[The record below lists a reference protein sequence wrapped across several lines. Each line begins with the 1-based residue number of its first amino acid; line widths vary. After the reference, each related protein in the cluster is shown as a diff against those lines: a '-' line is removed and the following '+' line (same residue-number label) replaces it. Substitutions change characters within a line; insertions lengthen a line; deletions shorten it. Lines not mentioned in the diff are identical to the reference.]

1 MVSHSFIR
9 DHFHHMGRNDAKSCA
24 SSTTLTHDRDP
35 CMRKQAPRK
44 FTWTGSER
52 WGGGY
57 KYKVITQYKYTAVT
71 PQLQVN
77 PGSEFNESGGHVDNC
92 GFLSGQ
98 ELLRCCYLKKPASS
112 PVINASCTS
121 VHVDIKRSRDLP
133 GFTRSSQLKAKVHQ
147 YISLFKAK
155 K

>member
-1 MVSHSFIR
+1 M
-9 DHFHHMGRNDAKSCA
+9 
-24 SSTTLTHDRDP
+24 
-35 CMRKQAPRK
+35 
-44 FTWTGSER
+44 
-52 WGGGY
+52 
-57 KYKVITQYKYTAVT
+57 
-71 PQLQVN
+71 
-77 PGSEFNESGGHVDNC
+77 DNC

-98 ELLRCCYLKKPASS
+98 ELLHCCYLKKPASS

-147 YISLFKAK
+147 DVSLFKAK